1 MRNNN
6 GASIRRLSERSLKNN
21 RMRNIF
27 AILAIAL
34 TCILFTA
41 VFSLTGGAMQAAQ
54 EDTMREVGGRFHAG
68 IKAATGNSMRKYRK
82 IRWW

>member
-6 GASIRRLSERSLKNN
+6 GASIRKLSGRSLKNN

-27 AILAIAL
+27 AVLAIAL
-34 TCILFTA
+34 TGILFTA
-41 VFSLTGGAMQAAQ
+41 VFSLTSGAMQVIQ

-68 IKAATGNSMRKYRK
+68 IKAATTEQ
-82 IRWW
+82 